1 MRGRADGVWVDAAAR
16 AVPPPEGGG
25 GGLPPEGGVEFGGV
39 ALAAAMP
46 LGIMCVGACTAVGLM
61 TSAVRPGCFV
71 FLGGIGYVLTNVSLP
86 FLSYPPTAHVLL
98 CSVLL

>member
-46 LGIMCVGACTAVGLM
+46 LGIMCELARA
-61 TSAVRPGCFV
+61 
-71 FLGGIGYVLTNVSLP
+71 
-86 FLSYPPTAHVLL
+86 
-98 CSVLL
+98 